1 MCLASAT
8 GCSRLTDAS
17 LQMAL
22 VCRRGGCFACAPM
35 VSAILFDRGEYCHEA
50 DVQKTGGRR
59 AVRGF
64 VPGAGRVRE
73 GRPGLPG
80 EPWRGEHHCGRN
92 HRGTLLDAGYTLR
105 AVGENGAMGDVDSAA
120 QLSANSYYSG
130 LYLAKDGV
138 NCAGLEVTTEEAV
151 PLAGGTVAKVYVATA
166 EGHTLDGVTFDG
178 VALSE
183 LTPDVLAQH
192 VEGCEQKENGV
203 YELAGRDYTVR
214 ANYENGQ
221 LVLLEMSRN
230 YAVSG

>member
-1 MCLASAT
+1 MKQICRKLAAAVLCAALCLALA
-8 GCSRLTDAS
+8 GCAKAGQAYPVS
-17 LQMAL
+17 L
-22 VCRRGGCFACAPM
+22 GG
-35 VSAILFDRGEYCHEA
+35 VNITVGETT
-50 DVQKTGGRR
+50 V
-59 AVRGF
+59 
-64 VPGAGRVRE
+64 
-73 GRPGLPG
+73 
-80 EPWRGEHHCGRN
+80 
-92 HRGTLLDAGYTLR
+92 GTLLDAGYTLR

-203 YELAGRDYTVR
+203 YELAGGDYTVR